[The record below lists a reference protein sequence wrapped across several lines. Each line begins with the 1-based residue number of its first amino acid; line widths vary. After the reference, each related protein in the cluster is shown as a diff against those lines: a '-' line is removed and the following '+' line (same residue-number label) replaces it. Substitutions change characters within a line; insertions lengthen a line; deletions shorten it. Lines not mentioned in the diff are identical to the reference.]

1 MEVMTQGP
9 SMMVWQLMVA
19 LGLIGAA
26 ILFILSTRSIL
37 RTNTFGNAQKIVL
50 FLLTIAIPV
59 VAPAIMIRVINKR
72 DHSV

>member
-72 DHSV
+72 DNSA